1 MKIRINR
8 FCLRHEEKTYKK
20 GDIVEIANEETA
32 KMIVAN
38 SGGDFSI
45 YHPEDEEAET
55 KTPVAPKKKE
65 ESTGENGGANE
76 TGGKSPEEGTTGGGT
91 DQGGGDSEGDEGGL
105 PNPDVDGSV
114 NP

>member
-1 MKIRINR
+1 MKIKINR

-45 YHPEDEEAET
+45 YHPEDEDVA
-55 KTPVAPKKKE
+55 TPPATPLKNAKE
-65 ESTGENGGANE
+65 DGAGKENGTEKKG
-76 TGGKSPEEGTTGGGT
+76 PEEGTTGGGT
-91 DQGGGDSEGDEGGL
+91 DKGGEDGL
-105 PNPDVDGSV
+105 PDPDFDGSV

>member
-55 KTPVAPKKKE
+55 KTPVVPKKKE
-65 ESTGENGGANE
+65 ENTGENG

-91 DQGGGDSEGDEGGL
+91 DQGGEGDNDDL

>member
-1 MKIRINR
+1 MKIKINR

-45 YHPEDEEAET
+45 YHPEDEEVTPPAKEQ
-55 KTPVAPKKKE
+55 KTEVKDDTGAGGKE
-65 ESTGENGGANE
+65 NGTGEKG
-76 TGGKSPEEGTTGGGT
+76 PEEGTTGGGA
-91 DQGGGDSEGDEGGL
+91 DDGGTGEL
-105 PNPDVDGSV
+105 PDPDFDGSV
-114 NP
+114 KP